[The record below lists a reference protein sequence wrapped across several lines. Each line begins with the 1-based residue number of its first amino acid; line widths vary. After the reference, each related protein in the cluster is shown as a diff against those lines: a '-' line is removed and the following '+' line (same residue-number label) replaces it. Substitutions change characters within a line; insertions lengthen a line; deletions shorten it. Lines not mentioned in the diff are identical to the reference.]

1 MLAVAPER
9 GEPAVSR
16 LARPLE
22 GREDALRD
30 RDRVPKRGRR
40 LKFLPLIWAGIR
52 RKLSRSILIL
62 AQVIVALTLFGVLQG
77 MSSAVQHILD
87 STHGDRLYVSNRT
100 RFGFPL
106 PISLVERLKSTPGVA
121 GVDYQFRFAG
131 TYQRADQQVPVNAT
145 DVESYLAMFP
155 ELQVQQ
161 PQALQAMKQT
171 RDGALVGGETLRK
184 YGWKVGQRITLQT
197 PLPQKSGSRD
207 WTFEILGSYE
217 NTELPDQSVVL
228 VTNYK
233 YVNEALA
240 GQADTITFAN
250 VHLADPKQAG
260 AVEEAIDRQFANSP
274 NETLTQSE
282 HDLAESQVEN
292 IGGLNVAVHRIT
304 AATFF
309 VLLFATGALMMQSI
323 RERTPELAVLKTFG
337 FSDALVMVL
346 ILCETLVLCVVGA
359 GVGLWLGAVILE
371 LARSLLQL
379 GSMSLIVVAIGFASA
394 VLLALAGGAIPAW
407 RGLRLRVVDALAGR

>member
-1 MLAVAPER
+1 M
-9 GEPAVSR
+9 
-16 LARPLE
+16 
-22 GREDALRD
+22 
-30 RDRVPKRGRR
+30 
-40 LKFLPLIWAGIR
+40 KFLPLIWAGIR

-62 AQVIVALTLFGVLQG
+62 AQVIIAFTLFGVLQG

-87 STHGDRLYVSNRT
+87 STHGDRLYVSNRL

-121 GVDYQFRFAG
+121 GVAYQFRFGG
-131 TYQRADQQVPVNAT
+131 TYQRADQQVPIAAT
-145 DVESYLAMFP
+145 DVESYLAMNP

-161 PQALQAMKQT
+161 PQVAEAMKHT
-171 RDGALVGGETLRK
+171 RDGALVGGETMRK
-184 YGWKVGQRITLQT
+184 YGWHVGQRITLQA
-197 PLPQKSGSRD
+197 PLPQKNGSGN

-217 NTELPDQSVVL
+217 NTDNPDQSILL

-233 YVNEALA
+233 YVNESLA
-240 GQADTITFAN
+240 GQTDTITFAN
-250 VHLADPKQAG
+250 VHIADPKQA
-260 AVEEAIDRQFANSP
+260 ASVEEAVDRQFANSP

-282 HDLAESQVEN
+282 HDLAVSQVEN
-292 IGGLNVAVHRIT
+292 IGSLNVAVHRIT

-337 FSDALVMVL
+337 FSDIRVMVL

-359 GVGLWLGAVILE
+359 AAGLWLATIILKF
-371 LARSLLQL
+371 ARSLLQV
-379 GSMSLIVVAIGFASA
+379 GTMSLVVVVIGFASA
-394 VLLALAGGAIPAW
+394 VVLALAGGAIPAW